1 MKKLLMFLG
10 MTCLSS
16 TVIAANCSFPT
27 DAATDTEIKLEGFY
41 GFQAGYSKQNKLQ
54 GLGKNITDNRK
65 RIAFFTEAAFSA
77 TIKQELNNVVAGAK
91 IVLVPTTKPKTSVSV
106 NGSHLF
112 LETDYGKVEL
122 GSPYDAGAKMRI
134 TGYKVIAATGTS
146 WNKYIQ
152 LDSPNMLYQGLKPDF
167 DTSDSFYMESF
178 SNGFNDMTS
187 KTEAARKISYYTP
200 KIEGFQFGISYTPDS
215 ANTGG
220 NRELKNLDINDKNF
234 NSKSKTGLKTIILP
248 NDNVVIL
255 NQNVKDAVSAGI
267 SYQHEL
273 LDDVAMEV
281 AVTGEFAKPAR
292 KLLILDNEKDKNIQE
307 ERKLSNLKAYNI
319 GAVLTYGNLS
329 CGASYGSLGKSLTTP
344 AYHKVG
350 RATEYYNGAVAY
362 TQGPIKTSI
371 SYFRSLRYK
380 NTTDAVS
387 LGTEYLVTPG
397 MLPYA
402 EISYFQAKGKPVYML
417 EAPKTKTR
425 GTVALIGAKLKF

>member
-1 MKKLLMFLG
+1 MFLG
-10 MTCLSS
+10 MTCLGS
-16 TVIAANCSFPT
+16 TVIAANCSFPA

-54 GLGKNITDNRK
+54 GLGKNITDNKK

-91 IVLVPTTKPKTSVSV
+91 IVLAPTTKPKTSVNV

-152 LDSPNMLYQGLKPDF
+152 FDSPNMLYQGLKPDF
-167 DTSDSFYMESF
+167 DTSNSFYMESF

-187 KTEAARKISYYTP
+187 KTEAARKISFYTP

-220 NRELKNLDINDKNF
+220 NRELKNLDINDKNLS
-234 NSKSKTGLKTIILP
+234 SKSKTGIKTIILP

-255 NQNVKDAVSAGI
+255 NQNVKDAISAGI

-273 LDDVAMEV
+273 LDDVAIQV
-281 AVTGEFAKPAR
+281 SVSGEFAKPAR

-344 AYHKVG
+344 EYHKVG

-362 TQGPIKTSI
+362 RQGPIKTSI

-402 EISYFQAKGKPVYML
+402 EISYFQAKGKPVYMV